1 MLRRALPT
9 VLAVVAI
16 LALGLAFLGEGSAQT
31 RSAGAGQ
38 QVEVVNFPENQDVT
52 VRGTPSQ
59 ARLAGFEDQLI
70 SPNGSRDPTTWRQI
84 GTLAT
89 DGFGWVVLSLGGNV
103 QGPVTEPGAVIAVLV
118 PEQAPILRA
127 LKDDQIVLFPSRP
140 PPPCPRAAST
150 SPPSNSASRSPSR
163 ATRSTSTTP
172 ARAPSRRAS
181 GRTWGTERCFG
192 YPR

>member
-59 ARLAGFEDQLI
+59 ARLAGFEDQLL
-70 SPNGSRDPTTWRQI
+70 SPHGSRDPTSWRHV
-84 GTLAT
+84 GTLVT
-89 DGFGWVVLSLGGNV
+89 DGFGWVVLSLGGDV
-103 QGPVTEPGAVIAVLV
+103 QGPLTDPGAVVAVLV
-118 PEQAPILRA
+118 PDQPPILLA
-127 LKDDQIVLFPSRP
+127 LKEDEVLLFPLL
-140 PPPCPRAAST
+140 A
-150 SPPSNSASRSPSR
+150 
-163 ATRSTSTTP
+163 
-172 ARAPSRRAS
+172 
-181 GRTWGTERCFG
+181 
-192 YPR
+192 

>member
-31 RSAGAGQ
+31 RSAAGQ
-38 QVEVVNFPENQDVT
+38 RVEVVNFPESQDVT

-103 QGPVTEPGAVIAVLV
+103 QGPVTEPGAVVAVLV

-127 LKDDQIVLFPSRP
+127 LKDDQVVLFPLQATATLSPGREYFTSQQQRQP
-140 PPPCPRAAST
+140 VAFPRYQVYLYNTGARTVEASLWAYLG
-150 SPPSNSASRSPSR
+150 N
-163 ATRSTSTTP
+163 
-172 ARAPSRRAS
+172 
-181 GRTWGTERCFG
+181 
-192 YPR
+192 

>member
-103 QGPVTEPGAVIAVLV
+103 QGPVTEPGAVVAVLV

-127 LKDDQIVLFPSRP
+127 LRDDQVVLFPLQATATLSPGREYFTSQQQRQP
-140 PPPCPRAAST
+140 VAFPRYQVYLYNTGARTVEASLWAYLG
-150 SPPSNSASRSPSR
+150 N
-163 ATRSTSTTP
+163 
-172 ARAPSRRAS
+172 
-181 GRTWGTERCFG
+181 
-192 YPR
+192 

>member
-1 MLRRALPT
+1 MVRRAFPA
-9 VLAVVAI
+9 VLIAAAI
-16 LALGLAFLGEGSAQT
+16 LVVGLASLDEGSAQT
-31 RSAGAGQ
+31 RSAAGQ

-103 QGPVTEPGAVIAVLV
+103 QGPVTEPGAVVAVLV

-127 LKDDQIVLFPSRP
+127 LRDDQVVLFPLQATATLSPGREYFTSQQQRQP
-140 PPPCPRAAST
+140 VAFPRYQVYLYNTGARTVEASLWAYLG
-150 SPPSNSASRSPSR
+150 N
-163 ATRSTSTTP
+163 
-172 ARAPSRRAS
+172 
-181 GRTWGTERCFG
+181 
-192 YPR
+192 

>member
-103 QGPVTEPGAVIAVLV
+103 QGALTEPAAVIAVLV
-118 PEQAPILRA
+118 PERDPILRA
-127 LKDDQIVLFPSRP
+127 LKDDQIVLFPLQATATLSPGREYFTSQQQRQP
-140 PPPCPRAAST
+140 VAFPRYQVYLYNTGARTVEASLWAYLG
-150 SPPSNSASRSPSR
+150 N
-163 ATRSTSTTP
+163 
-172 ARAPSRRAS
+172 
-181 GRTWGTERCFG
+181 
-192 YPR
+192 

>member
-103 QGPVTEPGAVIAVLV
+103 QGPVTEPGAVVAVLV

-127 LKDDQIVLFPSRP
+127 LKDDQVVLFPLQATATLSPGREYFTSQQQRQP
-140 PPPCPRAAST
+140 VAFPRYQVYLYNTGARTVEASLWAYLG
-150 SPPSNSASRSPSR
+150 N
-163 ATRSTSTTP
+163 
-172 ARAPSRRAS
+172 
-181 GRTWGTERCFG
+181 
-192 YPR
+192 

>member
-127 LKDDQIVLFPSRP
+127 LKDDQIVLFPLQATATLSPGREYFTSQQQRQP
-140 PPPCPRAAST
+140 VAFPRYQVYLYNTGARTVEASLWAYLG
-150 SPPSNSASRSPSR
+150 N
-163 ATRSTSTTP
+163 
-172 ARAPSRRAS
+172 
-181 GRTWGTERCFG
+181 
-192 YPR
+192 